1 MYNFVSSVFFLLS
14 VLLLILNVKEING
27 FVYKVTSENKD
38 RGSSWKYLTRFC
50 FNEPPV
56 NSVNV
61 DYKKPEI
68 KIIVKM
74 KYYPGISI
82 LINWEDARAQA
93 ACARV
98 ECKQD
103 VTWANYVKDSVTCNE
118 RKDEDDLDF
127 DTNTEVGEDG
137 WVEHKGE

>member
-98 ECKQD
+98 ECK
-103 VTWANYVKDSVTCNE
+103 
-118 RKDEDDLDF
+118 
-127 DTNTEVGEDG
+127 
-137 WVEHKGE
+137 